1 MITNAIAAIFTV
13 GYLGTTFWICRG
25 FRFSVKT
32 LCLGAISIAMT
43 LVLAYIYIP
52 LPTGASITAGS
63 WIPLMLLALICDPR
77 LAMLSGM
84 VCGVLAPLLLP
95 GWTLIH
101 WAQLFLEYFAIFSCM
116 GYAGLFGYDSKK
128 SILLGAGLAILL
140 RFTAQVLSGAV
151 FFGQYAW
158 EGWGAWGYS
167 LVFHLS
173 GKLPEGILTIIILL
187 KLPIRQLAGHIQKEV
202 SG

>member
-1 MITNAIAAIFTV
+1 MITNGIAAVFTV

-84 VCGVLAPLLLP
+84 VCGILAPVLLP
-95 GWTLIH
+95 GWTLAH
-101 WAQLFLEYFAIFSCM
+101 WAQLFLEYLAIFSCM
-116 GYAGLFGYDSKK
+116 GYAGLFGYGSKR

-140 RFTAQVLSGAV
+140 RFAAQVLSGAV

-158 EGWGAWGYS
+158 EGWSAWGYS
-167 LVFHLS
+167 LFFHLS
-173 GKLPEGILTIIILL
+173 GKLPEGILTVAILL
-187 KLPIRQLAGHIQKEV
+187 RIPIPQLAERIKKEV
-202 SG
+202 S